1 MIVAFLGNCCL
12 LILGLI
18 ILIKGADIFVE
29 GASGIAKK
37 FHIPQIIIGLTIVAF
52 GTSAPEAAVSISA
65 GLKGTSGIAV
75 GNILGSNIMNILL
88 ILGIASCITALQVQ
102 ESTRKFEIP
111 FMLLV
116 TVALL
121 GMGVF
126 QKELNKI
133 SGLILWGLFILFF
146 VYLIRQAK
154 KGNTEEDA
162 AAENIGYKKGV
173 GVLALTTLAG
183 LAAIVLGSN
192 FTVDGASY
200 IAKTLG
206 MSDRIIGLTIVAFG
220 TSLPELLTSVMA
232 AKKGKSDIAIGNIVG
247 SNLFNILFVL
257 GTTSLIVDIPFGS
270 EYLIDNIIAIGA
282 VLLLMFGI
290 QRKKALTRTGG
301 IAMLVSFVV
310 YYAYVI
316 MK

>member
-1 MIVAFLGNCCL
+1 MAFLGNCCL

-65 GLKGTSGIAV
+65 GIKRTSGIAV

-102 ESTRKFEIP
+102 ESTRKLEIP

-126 QKELNKI
+126 RKELNKI
-133 SGLILWGLFILFF
+133 CGLILWGLFILFF

-162 AAENIGYKKGV
+162 AVANIGYKKGA
-173 GVLALTTLAG
+173 GVLALMTLAG

-232 AKKGKSDIAIGNIVG
+232 AKKGKCDIAIGNIVG

-282 VLLLMFGI
+282 VLLLMVGI

>member
-1 MIVAFLGNCCL
+1 M
-12 LILGLI
+12 
-18 ILIKGADIFVE
+18 
-29 GASGIAKK
+29 
-37 FHIPQIIIGLTIVAF
+37 
-52 GTSAPEAAVSISA
+52 
-65 GLKGTSGIAV
+65 
-75 GNILGSNIMNILL
+75 
-88 ILGIASCITALQVQ
+88 
-102 ESTRKFEIP
+102 
-111 FMLLV
+111 
-116 TVALL
+116 
-121 GMGVF
+121 
-126 QKELNKI
+126 
-133 SGLILWGLFILFF
+133 
-146 VYLIRQAK
+146 
-154 KGNTEEDA
+154 
-162 AAENIGYKKGV
+162 
-173 GVLALTTLAG
+173 TLAG

-232 AKKGKSDIAIGNIVG
+232 AKKGKCDIAIGNIVG

-257 GTTSLIVDIPFGS
+257 GTTSLIVDITFGS

-282 VLLLMFGI
+282 VLLLMVGI

>member
-65 GLKGTSGIAV
+65 GIKGTSGIAV

-162 AAENIGYKKGV
+162 AAANIGYKKGA
-173 GVLALTTLAG
+173 GVLALMTLAG

-232 AKKGKSDIAIGNIVG
+232 AKKGKCDIAIGNIVG

-282 VLLLMFGI
+282 VLLLMVGI

>member
-65 GLKGTSGIAV
+65 GIKGTSGIAV

-102 ESTRKFEIP
+102 ESTRKLEIP

-162 AAENIGYKKGV
+162 AAANIGYKKGA
-173 GVLALTTLAG
+173 GVLALMTLAG

-232 AKKGKSDIAIGNIVG
+232 AKKGKCDIAIGNIVG

-282 VLLLMFGI
+282 VLLLMVGI